1 MTTDIVIATQ
11 NRRALLKS
19 TVGCIVERTHS
30 SYRLM
35 VIDDGSDREDA
46 AYVQALRERRWVAY
60 VLRRERPAGIAANLR
75 QLLGVAK
82 TDPFVF
88 TDDDVLCPD
97 VAPDWLAR
105 LQEAMACRP
114 QLGILAL
121 NDPQCALNNS
131 RGDLTPDGDV
141 VMCRNVPGHLVLIRR
156 AVLEAI
162 TVPDGVHSPV
172 KRLCIDARNAGWQVG
187 YLRDTYCQHI
197 GRYSIR
203 WHAKDYQSDLEQ
215 VLPVDG
221 KTLEPPEAY
230 RE

>member
-19 TVGCIVERTHS
+19 SVGCIVERTHS

-35 VIDDGSDREDA
+35 VIDDGSDGEDA

-75 QLLGVAK
+75 QLLDVAK

-105 LQEAMACRP
+105 LQTAMACRP
-114 QLGILAL
+114 QLGVLAL

-131 RGDLTPDGDV
+131 RGERTPEGDV
-141 VMCRNVPGHLVLIRR
+141 VLCRNVPGHFILVRR

-162 TVPDGVHSPV
+162 SVPDGVHSPV
-172 KRLCIDARNAGWQVG
+172 KRLCMEALKAGWQVG

-203 WHAKDYQSDLEQ
+203 WASKDYRQDLAA
-215 VLPVDG
+215 VAPVDA
-221 KTLEPPEAY
+221 KTLEPSDAY
-230 RE
+230 KE